1 MQRRSRLPE
10 GAAQVAG
17 AAVDARR
24 ADDSGDDDS
33 NVLPSLTERVI
44 AKLQAA
50 VWVVLAGVAIYYGDL
65 LAVAV
70 DPEKANV

>member
-10 GAAQVAG
+10 GAAQAAG

-24 ADDSGDDDS
+24 ADDGGGEDP
-33 NVLPSLTERVI
+33 NALPSLTERVI